1 MFVIFLWQT
10 ARMGDQTRD
19 DKPEPTLELPS
30 LFRRRR
36 RGTTDQRPAP
46 EPESKPGPEP
56 ATAPLPQQAPVEEP
70 TRTAVA
76 ERTPDGRTTQRRA
89 PRARRTGPPIPPS
102 VAALLTGLV
111 VGLVG
116 ALLTYGG
123 LRGCE
128 LARGTDSCDDGPGG
142 LLLLAILVV
151 MVLAGGGLLAWFLVP
166 DPRSTSFL
174 AVGLTAVAAVLAL
187 LETLFSA
194 WMFVVVPLMSAAAY
208 LLAWWVS
215 SRFVEQLDDGPGVD
229 VR

>member
-1 MFVIFLWQT
+1 
-10 ARMGDQTRD
+10 MGDQTRD

-36 RGTTDQRPAP
+36 RGTTDQQPAP
-46 EPESKPGPEP
+46 EGEAKPGPE
-56 ATAPLPQQAPVEEP
+56 TAAAPPRQVPVEDP

-76 ERTPDGRTTQRRA
+76 DRNPDGRATRERRA

-102 VAALLTGLV
+102 VAAPLTGLV

-116 ALLTYGG
+116 AVLTYGG

-128 LARGTDSCDDGPGG
+128 LARGTDSCGDGPGG

-151 MVLAGGGLLAWFLVP
+151 MVLAGGALLAWLRVP

-174 AVGLTAVAAVLAL
+174 GVGLTAVVAVVAL

-194 WMFVVVPLMSAAAY
+194 WMFVVVPLVSAAAY
-208 LLAWWVS
+208 LLAWWVC
-215 SRFVEQLDDGPGVD
+215 SRFVEQFDDGPGVD

>member
-1 MFVIFLWQT
+1 
-10 ARMGDQTRD
+10 MGDQTRD

-36 RGTTDQRPAP
+36 RGTTDQQPAP
-46 EPESKPGPEP
+46 EREVEARSGYGGSTPT
-56 ATAPLPQQAPVEEP
+56 ATGARRGADKTPV
-70 TRTAVA
+70 AD
-76 ERTPDGRTTQRRA
+76 RTPSGRTTRERRA

-102 VAALLTGLV
+102 VAAPLTGLV

-116 ALLTYGG
+116 AVLTYGG

-128 LARGTDSCDDGPGG
+128 LARGTDSCGDGPGG

-151 MVLAGGGLLAWFLVP
+151 MVLAGGALLAWLRVP

-174 AVGLTAVAAVLAL
+174 GVGLTAVVAVVAL

-194 WMFVVVPLMSAAAY
+194 WMFVVVPLVSAAAY
-208 LLAWWVS
+208 LLGLVGLQPVRRTA
-215 SRFVEQLDDGPGVD
+215 RRRPG
-229 VR
+229 RRRPLTHRCR

>member
-1 MFVIFLWQT
+1 
-10 ARMGDQTRD
+10 MGDQTRD

-36 RGTTDQRPAP
+36 RGTTDQQPAP
-46 EPESKPGPEP
+46 EGEAKPGPE
-56 ATAPLPQQAPVEEP
+56 AAAAPPRQVPVEDP

-76 ERTPDGRTTQRRA
+76 DRTPDGRTTRERRA

-102 VAALLTGLV
+102 VAAPLTGLV

-116 ALLTYGG
+116 AVLTYGG

-128 LARGTDSCDDGPGG
+128 LARGTDSCGDGPGG
-142 LLLLAILVV
+142 LLLLAIMVV
-151 MVLAGGGLLAWFLVP
+151 MVLAGGALLAWLRVP

-174 AVGLTAVAAVLAL
+174 GVGLTAVVAVVAL

-194 WMFVVVPLMSAAAY
+194 WMFVVVPLVSAAAY

-215 SRFVEQLDDGPGVD
+215 SRFVEQADDGPGVD